1 MSRFEETSDLPQWY
15 TIALD
20 ELGTS
25 EIYGKKNNPRIL
37 EYHKAT
43 TLKAEDDETS
53 WCSSFVSWCLEKS
66 GVKSTKS
73 AAARSYLSWG
83 KELEYP
89 VEGCIVV
96 LKRGNSSW
104 QGHVGFFVREDRDT
118 VSLLGGNQGDAVSIA
133 KFSKS
138 KLLGYRWP
146 DNK

>member
-1 MSRFEETSDLPQWY
+1 MSRFDENTDLPEWY

-25 EIYGKKNNPRIL
+25 EVYGKKNNPRIV
-37 EYHKAT
+37 EYHQAT

-53 WCSSFVSWCLEKS
+53 WCSAFVCWCLEKA

-118 VSLLGGNQGDAVSIA
+118 VSLLGGNQGDTVSIA

-146 DNK
+146 ETK